1 MASQIDEITIEY
13 SEDGV
18 KLVNQLDKVVLSKGG
33 WTTIIFKYQDWDRP
47 KEAFGSEKYS
57 IRRYQKRNGEFVMR
71 SKFNISSKDQAQKI
85 VGVLNQWISE

>member
-47 KEAFGSEKYS
+47 KEAFGPEKYS